1 MGKASEPLAF
11 SRSALFLLPGAL
23 IALVAVV
30 TVSLQ
35 RETAS
40 GTGLGSMSVGV
51 EHESSAPTLPP
62 LTAEEEAFAEAL
74 WPLHQ
79 GVVEASAGRL
89 TSAGMTFVVDDHD
102 GKSLVSKLTPLRQ
115 IFVDTQKQVAA
126 IPVPPSMQPV
136 RERYVALLV
145 LYEQSATEMMEVARD
160 GDEGHLINAQSKSE
174 RAAQELVKVGDILW
188 PGEHKPN

>member
-1 MGKASEPLAF
+1 MTF
-11 SRSALFLLPGAL
+11 SRSATYLLIG
-23 IALVAVV
+23 AVV
-30 TVSLQ
+30 ALLAIIVVSLQ
-35 RETAS
+35 HETAS
-40 GTGLGSMSVGV
+40 GTGLGQMSVGQ
-51 EHESSAPTLPP
+51 EPPGPKLPP

-79 GVVEASAGRL
+79 EVVEASAGRL
-89 TSAGMTFVVDDHD
+89 TSAGMTFAVDDHD
-102 GKSLVSKLTPLRQ
+102 AKRLVAKLTPLRQ
-115 IFVDTQKQVAA
+115 IFHDTQQKVAA
-126 IPVPPSMQPV
+126 IPAPSSMQPV

-174 RAAQELVKVGDILW
+174 QAAQELVRVGDILW